1 MILNLLDNAIKYTGE
16 GGRVDISCRATQ
28 SACEVHIIDTGSGIP
43 PELHSR
49 IFERFFRADLA
60 RSRSGR
66 EGGAGLG
73 LSIAL
78 WIAQAH
84 HGRLELVRSDA
95 TGSHF
100 AVWDPPL
107 RRGEPINRPFI

>member
-1 MILNLLDNAIKYTGE
+1 MILNLVDNAIKYTAD
-16 GGRVDISCRATQ
+16 GGRVDIACRVAAAGFELHVT
-28 SACEVHIIDTGSGIP
+28 DTGPGIP

-49 IFERFFRADLA
+49 IFERFFRADPA

-78 WIAQAH
+78 WIAEAH
-84 HGRLELVRSDA
+84 QGRLELVRSDA

-100 AVWDPPL
+100 AVYLPGPVAALAGTD
-107 RRGEPINRPFI
+107 